1 MQKNVLVE
9 GGGGERKVNNEFA
22 HLRAKFIQ
30 HNVITMNLYFNKKAL
45 NKYKK
50 EISK

>member
-22 HLRAKFIQ
+22 DLRAKCTQISLF
-30 HNVITMNLYFNKKAL
+30 NTMLL
-45 NKYKK
+45 Q
-50 EISK
+50 